1 MKRNPFLPTA
11 ITTAIITSLLLT
23 SCQSDRTTSTDNP
36 DSNAQNSSVSETE
49 SKADNSEAKKSLR
62 TVTEIPSG
70 ELSDTDKFLSGTWID
85 ENGFV
90 ANFTDKGRTAIFDEL
105 DIIEISDRISDNSS
119 DEEMKKAC
127 ITAKD
132 ADTIEISC
140 DGILYTAYHVYSVKG
155 QELAENFENSVIG
168 EWVTCNTTY
177 WQTINIKKYNFLSM
191 RKSESGDD
199 AYTVGLDGVKLRSA
213 LLEDTNAFVR
223 LAGEKLKLYNVY
235 GKYISSIELVR
246 KGSDEYNKLTDA
258 GSALNGVWVD
268 PDDLDTTLTFF
279 AGNSLTVTGN
289 AFKEVLGEKFD
300 SLSGKAY
307 DISARYK
314 SDIINVSTGDN
325 TLFSI
330 VMYGSDILAVFA
342 DSNDR
347 YPRIL
352 FYRENSDKIKR
363 AKETQKLEK
372 EKADLL
378 SAYPDND
385 NWLNNAECGD
395 ILSLADKDH
404 IDKCVQNGYFT
415 AGTPQE
421 LASFVYYVNTQPV
434 EQGQVALELS
444 ADIDLSGYDWSPM
457 GWSDYNNSEHPFSF
471 CVFGKGHTIKNMTIN
486 SDNGDVGFIGWGTVC
501 GVFELNI
508 ENAEINGNDN
518 VGILTGQAIMGN
530 YQNCHVSGT
539 VNGSRAGSLLGYEA
553 NCDKENCTADVEVNG
568 KKFDFLSWNEQ
579 QKSEIKIDDPVTITI
594 DESYTVTRPEVTGY
608 TNLGW
613 MVYEDG
619 KEMLHR
625 NAEGELSFC
634 YFGNEPGHSYEI
646 YLSAYVKGQY
656 VPISNIIKYTVK

>member
-1 MKRNPFLPTA
+1 MKRNPFLLTA
-11 ITTAIITSLLLT
+11 IAAAIISSLLLT
-23 SCQSDRTTSTDNP
+23 SCRSDKITNSDNQ
-36 DSNAQNSSVSETE
+36 DFYAQNSS
-49 SKADNSEAKKSLR
+49 ASEAVSVDSNSGAKNSLR
-62 TVTEIPSG
+62 TVTEVPAG
-70 ELSDTDKFLSGTWID
+70 KLSDTDEFLRGIWVD

-90 ANFTDKGRTAIFDEL
+90 ASFSENGRTAVFDEQ
-105 DIIEISDRISDNSS
+105 S
-119 DEEMKKAC
+119 DEQTRKSVK
-127 ITAKD
+127 ITAQDK
-132 ADTIEISC
+132 DTISISC
-140 DGILYTAYHVYSVKG
+140 EDKNYTAYHADSEKG
-155 QELAENFENSVIG
+155 AELCENLL
-168 EWVTCNTTY
+168 TAA
-177 WQTINIKKYNFLSM
+177 
-191 RKSESGDD
+191 SGDW
-199 AYTVGLDGVKLRSA
+199 AICEYGYAQTVEIRKFTFLTSLENDFSDDKITIGLEGVKLRNSLFESA
-213 LLEDTNAFVR
+213 SSEIYARLDGDKLIFIFSYGDTV
-223 LAGEKLKLYNVY
+223 
-235 GKYISSIELVR
+235 SSCTLI
-246 KGSDEYNKLTDA
+246 KKDSDEYNELTDA

-268 PDDLDTTLTFF
+268 PDDPDTTLTFS
-279 AGNSLTVTGN
+279 AGKSLSVTGN

-300 SLSGKAY
+300 SLSGKTY

-314 SDIINVSTGDN
+314 NDIINVYSGDN

-330 VMYGSDILAVFA
+330 VMYGSDMLAVFA

-352 FYRENSDKIKR
+352 FYRENSDEIKR
-363 AKETQKLEK
+363 AKETQKLKK

-434 EQGQVALELS
+434 EQGQISLVLT
-444 ADIDLSGYDWSPM
+444 ADIDLYDYKWAPM
-457 GWSDYNNSEHPFSF
+457 GWSGGSNSDHPFSF
-471 CVFGKGHTIKNMTIN
+471 CVYGENHKITYMTIY
-486 SDNGDVGFIGWGTVC
+486 SDYSNAGFIGRGTVC
-501 GVFELNI
+501 GVFDLDI
-508 ENAEINGNDN
+508 ENAIVTGDDN
-518 VGILTGQAIMGN
+518 VGVLAGQAIMGN
-530 YQNCHVSGT
+530 FQNCHVSGT

-625 NAEGELSFC
+625 NAEGELSYR